1 MATHGPFLSANR
13 THGPDVTNWIDAAA
27 DLLLGATCPGC
38 RAPGWGICTSCRT
51 SLDTATAFEVGRR
64 VEGFPSASAA
74 RVYEG
79 RVRRLIA
86 AHKER
91 HAREATSVLGALL
104 AEAVAH
110 RRPVGPVTL
119 VPVPSGRSAV
129 RQRGYD
135 SVHVLAGAAA
145 RGLSRDGRRVI
156 VVPAL
161 RHVRRLADQAS
172 LDTAARWANLHGAMV
187 ARPLEGTV
195 VVVDDVC
202 TTGATLAEACRALR
216 VAGAHECEAAT
227 ISATVLRRDRQ
238 THRSAGPA
246 AAGPADSIRGF

>member
-1 MATHGPFLSANR
+1 MTTWLD
-13 THGPDVTNWIDAAA
+13 TAA

-38 RAPGWGICTSCRT
+38 GTPGWGICTSCRAVLEA
-51 SLDTATAFEVGRR
+51 SAAFQISRGLD
-64 VEGFPSASAA
+64 GFPQASAA

-79 RVRRLIA
+79 RLRRLIA

-91 HAREATSVLGALL
+91 HARDATSVLGTLL

-110 RRPVGPVTL
+110 RRPEGPLTL
-119 VPVPSGRSAV
+119 VPVPSSRSAV

-135 SVHVLAGAAA
+135 SVRVLADAAA
-145 RGLSRDGRRVI
+145 RRLSRDGRQVN
-156 VVPAL
+156 VGTAL

-172 LDTAARWANLHGAMV
+172 LDTAARWANLQGAMV
-187 ARPLEGTV
+187 ARPLRGAV

-216 VAGAHECEAAT
+216 AVGADDCAAAT
-227 ISATVLRRDRQ
+227 VSATMLRRDRGTQ
-238 THRSAGPA
+238 KSAGPA
-246 AAGPADSIRGF
+246 TAGPADLSDYF